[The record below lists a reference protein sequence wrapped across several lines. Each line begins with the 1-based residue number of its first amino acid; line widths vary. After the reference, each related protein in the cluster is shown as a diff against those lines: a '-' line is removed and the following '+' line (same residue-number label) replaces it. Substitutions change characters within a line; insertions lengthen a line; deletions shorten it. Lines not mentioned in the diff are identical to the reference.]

1 MDAEHGA
8 SVHFVT
14 AELDGGPVVLQS
26 RVPVRPGDT
35 ESDLSARVQATEHII
50 YPRVIELLA
59 EGRLAWDE
67 GRVWLDGKVLDAPLV
82 EDLSVH
88 TRN

>member
-1 MDAEHGA
+1 MDTEHGA

-35 ESDLSARVQATEHII
+35 ESDLSALVQATEHTI
-50 YPRVIELLA
+50 YPRAIGLLA
-59 EGRLAWDE
+59 EGRLAWDK
-67 GRVWLDGKVLDAPLV
+67 GRVWLDGKALDAPLV
-82 EDLSVH
+82 EDLSAQ
-88 TRN
+88 TGN